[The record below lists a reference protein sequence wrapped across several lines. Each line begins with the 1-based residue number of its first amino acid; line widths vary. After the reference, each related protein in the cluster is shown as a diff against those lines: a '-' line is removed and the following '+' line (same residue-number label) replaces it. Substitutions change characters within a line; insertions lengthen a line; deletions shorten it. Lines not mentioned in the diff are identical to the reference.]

1 MIKTTR
7 IKSTQAP
14 RVETLDL
21 SGQMNGS
28 RTTFQLP
35 RKIHVYDRHYLVWN
49 STVYRNDANHRFY
62 SVGADMQSI
71 TVYFDEPPVGGPGR
85 TLQLAVDMSG
95 DGDDLTVSK
104 GEFDEAIEN
113 INNRIDTEVS
123 DRENADEGLKS
134 LIDEETEAREN
145 ADTELNKR
153 IDDIINSPD
162 VRYIEGTYAELD
174 AIDKST
180 VGDKDYA
187 RVLADETH
195 EGKSTFYQFNKET
208 QEWKYVGAADA
219 YYTKTEADATFAT
232 KEELA
237 DIPTQDSRLSDAGAR
252 AANYFDGKVIVT
264 SVGSS
269 RDLLPDKMRFRVNT
283 AKPSNDTESMY
294 YFEIPATSELSTF
307 AGLITAED
315 FKRFN
320 DATNN
325 SVTMEQVEEYVDS
338 VIGELQTALDELSTG
353 EGV

>member
-62 SVGADMQSI
+62 SVGSDMQSV

-113 INNRIDTEVS
+113 INSQME
-123 DRENADEGLKS
+123 A
-134 LIDEETEAREN
+134 EETARQEGDATVKAAVDAEADARAA
-145 ADTELNKR
+145 ADTAINAR
-153 IDDIINSPD
+153 IEEIINSPD
-162 VRYIEGTYAELD
+162 VRYIKESYADLE

-180 VGDKDYA
+180 IGDQDYA
-187 RVLADETH
+187 RVLVDETH
-195 EGKSTFYQFNKET
+195 ANNSTFYQFHKDT
-208 QEWKYVGAADA
+208 QSWEYIGVADA
-219 YYTKTEADATFAT
+219 GYTKSETDAKFAT
-232 KEELA
+232 K
-237 DIPTQDSRLSDAGAR
+237 SSVSDAIS
-252 AANYFDGKVIVT
+252 KVT
-264 SVGSS
+264 
-269 RDLLPDKMRFRVNT
+269 DKYVIS
-283 AKPSNDTESMY
+283 ANDTANLLES
-294 YFEIPATSELSTF
+294 EATADQVSVNGSAHDSTSGTSSTATLF
-307 AGLITAED
+307 SIAAATTTTAGLMSASDKQQISKIPEMETD
-315 FKRFN
+315 ISN
-320 DATNN
+320 LQDAIAGVEAAL
-325 SVTMEQVEEYVDS
+325 VT
-338 VIGELQTALDELSTG
+338 LDTG